1 MADTFRLRVMSLMRT
16 LFDDEVESVFL
27 QGDEGEYELLPFHYP
42 LIGAL
47 VDSDIKISHQQP
59 LRIRSGVVLFD
70 NNTCIILI
78 EEQNIEKFLFPGKK
92 TGEAQKV

>member
-1 MADTFRLRVMSLMRT
+1 MADKFRLRVMSLVRT

-47 VDSDIKISHQQP
+47 VDSDIRVSNQP
-59 LRIRSGVVLFD
+59 ALRIRSGVVLFD
-70 NNTCIILI
+70 NNTCIILV
-78 EEQNIEKFLFPGKK
+78 EEQNIEKFLYPGQKAGEEKK
-92 TGEAQKV
+92 K

>member
-1 MADTFRLRVMSLMRT
+1 MADMFRLRVMSLVRT
-16 LFDDEVESVFL
+16 LYDEDVESVFL

-47 VDSDIKISHQQP
+47 VDSDIRISHQPP

-70 NNTCIILI
+70 NNTGIILV
-78 EEQNIEKFLFPGKK
+78 EEQNIEKFLFPDKAAGEGKK
-92 TGEAQKV
+92 A

>member
-1 MADTFRLRVMSLMRT
+1 VADKFRLRVMSLVRT
-16 LFDDEVESVFL
+16 LYDDDVESVFL

-47 VDSDIKISHQQP
+47 VDSDIRISQQPP

-70 NNTCIILI
+70 NNTCIILV
-78 EEQNIEKFLFPGKK
+78 EEQNIEKFLHPGKK
-92 TGEAQKV
+92 AGEGKKN

>member
-1 MADTFRLRVMSLMRT
+1 MADKFRLRVMSLVRT

-47 VDSDIKISHQQP
+47 VDSDIKIAHQPP
-59 LRIRSGVVLFD
+59 LRVRSGVVLFD
-70 NNTCIILI
+70 NNTCIILV
-78 EEQNIEKFLFPGKK
+78 EEQNIERFLYPGKK
-92 TGEAQKV
+92 AGQGKKA